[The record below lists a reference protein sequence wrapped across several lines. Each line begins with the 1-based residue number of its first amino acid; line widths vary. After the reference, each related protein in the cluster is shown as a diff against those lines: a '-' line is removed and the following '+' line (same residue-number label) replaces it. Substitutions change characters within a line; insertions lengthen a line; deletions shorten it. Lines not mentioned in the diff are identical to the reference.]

1 MSSMFILLCWH
12 LVSIPT
18 NHLHHVIQKTPMLV
32 VTLGGQPETK
42 VGMDVALFLAPTSSV
57 VNTTMTAWKSINME

>member
-1 MSSMFILLCWH
+1 MYILLCWR

-18 NHLHHVIQKTPMLV
+18 NHLNHEIRKKTIPV
-32 VTLGGQPETK
+32 VMLGGQPETK

-57 VNTTMTAWKSINME
+57 VNTTMTAWKSINMV